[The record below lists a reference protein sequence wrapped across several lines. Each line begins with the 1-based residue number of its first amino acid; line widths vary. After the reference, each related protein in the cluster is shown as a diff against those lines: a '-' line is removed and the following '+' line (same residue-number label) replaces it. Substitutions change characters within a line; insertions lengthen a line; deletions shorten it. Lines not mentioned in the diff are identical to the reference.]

1 VDSAAAVQ
9 AARAVP
15 AGVATGIEASVAAA
29 SRPGESLMSLDW
41 KIRIQPAEKKPYEF
55 KATLL
60 LRSAADASALNVN
73 YLYGD
78 GDLAV
83 FLEDLGARAP
93 EIWVLLEELH
103 GRRTAEILVD
113 VKEEAMEVLARHAP
127 EAQA

>member
-1 VDSAAAVQ
+1 V
-9 AARAVP
+9 RAVR

-60 LRSAADASALNVN
+60 LRSAVDASALNVN

-103 GRRTAEILVD
+103 GRHTAEIFVD

>member
-1 VDSAAAVQ
+1 MAGVRAAAAVD
-9 AARAVP
+9 
-15 AGVATGIEASVAAA
+15 ATGIEASVTAAE
-29 SRPGESLMSLDW
+29 RQGESLMSLDW
-41 KIRIQPAEKKPYEF
+41 KIRIQPAEKKPFEF

-60 LRSAADASALNVN
+60 LRSAADSSALNVN

-83 FLEDLGARAP
+83 FLEDLGAAAP
-93 EIWVLLEELH
+93 EIGVLLEQLH